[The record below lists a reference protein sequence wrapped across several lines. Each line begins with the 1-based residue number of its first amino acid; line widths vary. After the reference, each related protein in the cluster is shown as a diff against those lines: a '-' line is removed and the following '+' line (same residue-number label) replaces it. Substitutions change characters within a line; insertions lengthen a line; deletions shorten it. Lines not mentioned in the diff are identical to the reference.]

1 MVAVQLASCSECPPE
16 VATRPPAPADPA
28 IHHSILKAVAVP
40 IHFERPITEPPVVSW
55 NPVTWQPEGT
65 ALGRL
70 RTSAR
75 RSLMRI
81 SADFLQMLSR
91 TARAAGM
98 TLPEPDPDGLTA
110 DSTPLLLTGHQPVIF
125 HPGLVYKYQL
135 TESVAA
141 SRSCR
146 AVALIIDSDEGDPGG
161 FEVPEL
167 AAVSS
172 DQPTQ
177 YSHVSPLR
185 CRTSSFSGGSG
196 LYIACR
202 LAPRDRLSEITVAVE
217 ASLLSA
223 GCPEAATSFSA
234 AASAYVRLPE
244 ELPMVTANT
253 LVRRAAGIGAQMAEL
268 PLTTV
273 CGLSE
278 VSVFFSELLAAAEDF
293 HRTYN
298 RVLDNWRQQQG
309 IRNDANP
316 FPNLR
321 CTPNALELP
330 FWLLDTSRGTR
341 SVAWL
346 HGIQPGNSGGRSIG
360 NEHSQITEMQRGFEA
375 ETLLSL
381 RFAGQLLVPRGALIT
396 ATLRLLFSDLFIH
409 GLGGGRYD
417 PATDQLI
424 RQWWRETPPP
434 FAVASA
440 SMCLFPNERTSVRQL
455 QQFRDQYRDL
465 QFNPGRYL
473 DQPVFSRPQAA
484 EIGRLL
490 VEKQAA
496 VEELQQHRSAG
507 TSGRETGRRIQQLS
521 DTIRSRVADILRPQL
536 EAANAISEETTR
548 IIESRTWP
556 WFYFPE
562 LQHTSG
568 RGT

>member
-1 MVAVQLASCSECPPE
+1 MVN
-16 VATRPPAPADPA
+16 
-28 IHHSILKAVAVP
+28 
-40 IHFERPITEPPVVSW
+40 W

-65 ALGRL
+65 ALARL
-70 RTSAR
+70 RASAR
-75 RSLMRI
+75 RSLVRI
-81 SADFLQMLSR
+81 STDFLQTLAR
-91 TARAAGM
+91 TARAAGLH
-98 TLPEPDPDGLTA
+98 LPEPNLDSLTA

-141 SRSCR
+141 SRNCR
-146 AVALIIDSDEGDPGG
+146 AVALIIDSDEGDSGA

-167 AAVSS
+167 ATLNS
-172 DQPTQ
+172 DQATLQ
-177 YSHVSPLR
+177 HSPLPPLH
-185 CRTSSFSGGSG
+185 CRTNSFSSGSG
-196 LYIACR
+196 LYMACR
-202 LAPRDRLSEITVAVE
+202 LAPRTRLSEITAAVE
-217 ASLLSA
+217 ASLLSV
-223 GCPEAATSFSA
+223 GRPEAARSFSA
-234 AASAYVRLPE
+234 AASEYLRLPE

-273 CGLSE
+273 CGLPE
-278 VSVFFSELLAAAEDF
+278 VSVFFSELLTTAEDF
-293 HRTYN
+293 HSTYN
-298 RVLDNWRQQQG
+298 SVLDNWRQHQG

-321 CTPNALELP
+321 RTTHAMELP
-330 FWLLDTSRGTR
+330 FWLLDIRRGTR

-346 HGIQPGNSGGRSIG
+346 HGVHTGNPGGRSLG
-360 NEHSQITEMQRGFEA
+360 EEHRQITEMQRGFEA

-381 RFAGQLLVPRGALIT
+381 RLAGLLLVPRGALIT

-417 PATDQLI
+417 PATDELI

-440 SMCLFPNERTSVRQL
+440 SMCLFPNERTKLRQL
-455 QQFRDQYRDL
+455 QAFRTQYRDL

-473 DQPVFSRPQAA
+473 DQPVFSSEQAT
-484 EIGRLL
+484 EIRRLL
-490 VEKQAA
+490 GEKQAA
-496 VEELQQHRSAG
+496 VEELQQHRNAG

-521 DTIRSRVADILRPQL
+521 DTIRSRVTEILRPQL

-562 LQHTSG
+562 C
-568 RGT
+568 RGWHEHALLPAD